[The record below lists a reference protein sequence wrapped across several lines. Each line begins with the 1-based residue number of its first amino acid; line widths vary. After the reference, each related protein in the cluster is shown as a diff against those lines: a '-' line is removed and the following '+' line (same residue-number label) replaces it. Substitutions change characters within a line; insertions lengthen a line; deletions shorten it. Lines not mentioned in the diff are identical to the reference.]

1 MFFAL
6 VYLLLRR
13 VLLLIAGSSDE
24 LMDTEVELVVLR
36 HQLKVLKRQVGKPR
50 LRRRNRLFL
59 AAIARALPQARW
71 SSFAVTP
78 QTLLRWHRELV
89 RRKWT
94 FSRPPA
100 GGRPPISS
108 EVRELILR
116 MGRDNPRWG
125 CIRIRRELRK
135 LGVRVSATKIRTLL
149 RANGLGPAPRRDG
162 PTWSQFLR
170 SQAKGILALDFF
182 TAETL
187 WLRTLYVLF
196 AIELGSRRVHV
207 LGVTANPDSEW
218 IVQQARN
225 LAVGERL
232 REIRFVIR
240 DRDTKF
246 SGAFDEVFR
255 TEGVRII
262 KTPVRAPRANA
273 FAERWVRTV
282 RTECVDWMLLLGR
295 RHLERVLRAYAAHY
309 NGRRPHRGLELQ
321 TPHPRPDPAR
331 WSADGAR
338 VQRRDVLGG
347 LIHEYELAA

>member
-1 MFFAL
+1 
-6 VYLLLRR
+6 
-13 VLLLIAGSSDE
+13 
-24 LMDTEVELVVLR
+24 MDTEVELVVLR

-125 CIRIRRELRK
+125 CIRIRGELRK
-135 LGVRVSATKIRTLL
+135 LGIRVSATKIRTLL

-196 AIELGSRRVHV
+196 AIELGSRRVHI
-207 LGVTANPDSEW
+207 LGVTRNPDSAW
-218 IVQQARN
+218 VVHRP
-225 LAVGERL
+225 G
-232 REIRFVIR
+232 
-240 DRDTKF
+240 TW
-246 SGAFDEVFR
+246 
-255 TEGVRII
+255 
-262 KTPVRAPRANA
+262 
-273 FAERWVRTV
+273 RWRSSSK
-282 RTECVDWMLLLGR
+282 R
-295 RHLERVLRAYAAHY
+295 
-309 NGRRPHRGLELQ
+309 
-321 TPHPRPDPAR
+321 
-331 WSADGAR
+331 SAS
-338 VQRRDVLGG
+338 
-347 LIHEYELAA
+347 